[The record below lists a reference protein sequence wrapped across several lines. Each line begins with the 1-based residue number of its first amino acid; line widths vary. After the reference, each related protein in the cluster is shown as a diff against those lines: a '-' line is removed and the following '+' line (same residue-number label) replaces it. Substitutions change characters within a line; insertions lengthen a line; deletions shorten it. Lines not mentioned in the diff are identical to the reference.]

1 MIFLASF
8 IISLSDFI
16 HFALY
21 LAEQEVFIGE
31 HPVDFLGFELLK
43 FLIRLID
50 ALGDVINL
58 SLIDKD
64 GVIAPLQRHL
74 EIPFLLEE
82 LFHFREET

>member
-8 IISLSDFI
+8 IISISDFI

-21 LAEQEVFIGE
+21 LAEQEVFTGE

-50 ALGDVINL
+50 ALGDVIDL
-58 SLIDKD
+58 SIVDMD
-64 GVIAPLQRHL
+64 GVFAPSQRHL
-74 EIPFLLEE
+74 EVTFLLKE
-82 LFHFREET
+82 LFHF

>member
-31 HPVDFLGFELLK
+31 HPVDFLGFELLQ
-43 FLIRLID
+43 FLFCLIY
-50 ALGDVINL
+50 ALSNVIDL
-58 SLIDKD
+58 SLVDL
-64 GVIAPLQRHL
+64 VSVVTPSQRHF
-74 EIPFLLEE
+74 EVTFLLKE
-82 LFHFREET
+82 LFHF

>member
-31 HPVDFLGFELLK
+31 HPFDFLGFELLK

-50 ALGDVINL
+50 ALGDSIDHP
-58 SLIDKD
+58 LIDLV
-64 GVIAPLQRHL
+64 GVVTPSQRHFQVT
-74 EIPFLLEE
+74 FLLEE
-82 LFHFREET
+82 SFHF